1 MATDRKERSMTR
13 LAKAAALTMGVAG
26 LALTAAPAVAATTAP
41 AISIAA
47 EPTHEILLTTGQ
59 TVKVEIVEEND
70 GEVETVLWVGTMSA
84 PKTYQRSEIISITE
98 LSQTTDAVTAS
109 AGAFERADK
118 GEAEIPANATR
129 VFVMNLEGV
138 FGWDISRTPVKNA
151 MDEARDMDAD
161 LIIVK
166 CNNNWKRFAGFDEER
181 YDDEGSVQQFSTA
194 QDLATLFSEEM
205 RAEWA
210 EEPKVVFWVDRAM
223 SGMAFLPLIK
233 EDIYF
238 TSEGRLG
245 GVGNLEGLFDG
256 IGDTAPQKKQ
266 ESLRRGRMEGMAIEG
281 GHDFRLVRAMVE
293 KSYVLSYKIENGQAV
308 LMEGEAPGDWILMT
322 DDGEGANQDTDV
334 QMARNLGNDSLTFD
348 SDLAYKV
355 GFSKG
360 TADNLDDLFFEMGIE
375 DTAYVLDDADE
386 DGQSDAS
393 AREMTRWSEGVVRAQ
408 RKLARLQYDIDNVQV
423 RPMRNDPDGSKAR
436 NAARGQQKRLISEAI
451 RLLNQYGEVLDPGEQ
466 TRIQLELMKQQLDN
480 EGRLENLNRRGNGP
494 G

>member
-1 MATDRKERSMTR
+1 MTR

-26 LALTAAPAVAATTAP
+26 LALTAAPAAAAAP
-41 AISIAA
+41 DLAMSFAA

-59 TVKVEIVEEND
+59 AVKVEIVKEND
-70 GEVETVLWVGTMSA
+70 SEVETVLWVGTMSA
-84 PKTYQRSEIISITE
+84 KKTYQRSEIISITE
-98 LSQTTDAVTAS
+98 LSQTVEASSTS
-109 AGAFERADK
+109 AGTFERTEK
-118 GEAEIPANATR
+118 GESEIPENATR

-138 FGWDISRTPVKNA
+138 FGWDISKTPVKKA
-151 MDEARDMDAD
+151 LDEAREMNAD
-161 LIIVK
+161 VIVVK

-194 QDLATLFSEEM
+194 QDIATVFSEEM

-210 EEPKVVFWVDRAM
+210 DQPQVVFWIDRAM

-256 IGDTAPQKKQ
+256 VGDTAPQKKQ

-293 KSYVLSYKIENGQAV
+293 KSYVLSYKIQNGEAV
-308 LMEGEAPGDWILMT
+308 LLEGEAPGGWNLMT
-322 DDGEGANQDTDV
+322 DDGEGENQDTDV
-334 QMARNLGNDSLTFD
+334 DMARNLGNDSLTFD

-360 TADNLDDLFFEMGIE
+360 TADDLDDLFFEMGIE

-386 DGQSDAS
+386 DSQSDAA
-393 AREMTRWSEGVVRAQ
+393 AREMTRWSEGVVRAD
-408 RKLARLQYDIDNVQV
+408 RKLARLQYDIANVQV
-423 RPMRNDPDGSKAR
+423 RQMRNDPDGSKAR

-466 TRIQLELMKQQLDN
+466 IRSQLEIMKQQLEN